1 LPRADYE
8 HALTQIGDAI
18 VIDSLIAIADEPQPV
33 NWLANELA
41 TVSGVTRQVTSERT
55 VRMIPFHFREG
66 GITLDY
72 AQLDQIALNLYSTG
86 ELLATGRLT
95 HRDLPEQV
103 TLGHHVIVR
112 LWAYT
117 AYPKDREGLTDPLM
131 DTPAVWTC
139 SRRFWVSRGRSLVV
153 TLTPPNESVAT
164 PLQRHFNQITH
175 FKVELE
181 YQQDR

>member
-1 LPRADYE
+1 M
-8 HALTQIGDAI
+8 QIDDGI
-18 VIDSLIAIADEPQPV
+18 VIDNLIAIADRPQTV
-33 NWLANELA
+33 SWLANELV
-41 TVSGVTRQVTSERT
+41 TVNGVTRQVTAERP
-55 VRMIPFHFREG
+55 VQFIPFHAREG
-66 GITLDY
+66 GITLDC
-72 AQLDQIALNLYSTG
+72 AQLDQIALNLYSSG

-95 HRDLPEQV
+95 HRDLPDQV

-117 AYPKDREGLTDPLM
+117 AYPRDREGLVDPLM

-153 TLTPPNESVAT
+153 RLTPPNEGMAT
-164 PLQRHFNQITH
+164 LLQRHFNQITH
-175 FKVELE
+175 IKVELE